1 MKNWKVEFASG
12 GETLADV
19 ELKRG
24 IFQGDFLSLIFFVTT
39 LIIFTIL
46 LRDMNTAYKFGES
59 QEEINHL
66 LFMDD
71 LRLCSKMM

>member
-24 IFQGDFLSLIFFVTT
+24 IFQGDFLSLIFFATT